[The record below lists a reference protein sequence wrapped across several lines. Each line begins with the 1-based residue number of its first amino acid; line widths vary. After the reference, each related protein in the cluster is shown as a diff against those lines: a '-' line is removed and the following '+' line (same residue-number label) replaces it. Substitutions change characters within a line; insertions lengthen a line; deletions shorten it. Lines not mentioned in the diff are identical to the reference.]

1 LIFCRAHEPYQDAK
15 PSWVRLL
22 ALEVVHEFF
31 CGPGLA
37 YRMQRIFMLC
47 RSYDEWD
54 EAASK
59 DGNVIVTLIAIAEGL
74 AVKLLD
80 LPGADAGTAAHNIL
94 ISEKLVPAKG
104 EKDLPL
110 VTLRRSLLLAPSYGE
125 DGGRWVR
132 GLESLKAGELGL
144 LGAGPDGVLTAS
156 EMKKNKDARALLVEH
171 VRAELAVACGVL
183 VMEVSVVYNF

>member
-1 LIFCRAHEPYQDAK
+1 
-15 PSWVRLL
+15 
-22 ALEVVHEFF
+22 
-31 CGPGLA
+31 
-37 YRMQRIFMLC
+37 MQRIFMLC
-47 RSYDEWD
+47 RRYDEWE

-59 DGNVIVTLIAIAEGL
+59 DANVIVTLIAIAEGL

-80 LPGADAGTAAHNIL
+80 LPGADAGTVAHNIL

-110 VTLRRSLLLAPSYGE
+110 VTLSRSLLLAPSHGE

-132 GLESLKAGELGL
+132 GLESLKTGELGL

-156 EMKKNKDARALLVEH
+156 EMKKNKAARALLVER
-171 VRAELAVACGVL
+171 VRAELAVACGIL
-183 VMEVSVVYNF
+183 FMEVSAVYRFLAGCVCRGGWQSLHARLASHTFAQAC